1 MLRRKAF
8 RPQPTTASELS
19 ATSDCAAGTE
29 AHEQPKATTEARESA
44 SKRHRSNDN
53 SSSRLGSGGRLLKGL
68 PWAWIALSGFATL
81 LWFAGIGWV
90 AVKLFRWVTD

>member
-1 MLRRKAF
+1 MNNKKLR
-8 RPQPTTASELS
+8 
-19 ATSDCAAGTE
+19 
-29 AHEQPKATTEARESA
+29 
-44 SKRHRSNDN
+44 SKREKAHRSGTASNDN
-53 SSSRLGSGGRLLKGL
+53 SSSRLGSGGRLLKSL